1 MSRWEGPIDF
11 EKYYGARKYKEI
23 QTQLAKKDYSKKEKL
38 QMSMD
43 MIKLIQEKDFNLYHD
58 FMDYISENE
67 PDWFNMLTFDRK
79 ENKFILEYIKSKAI
93 SKYR

>member
-1 MSRWEGPIDF
+1 MVKWEGPIDF
-11 EKYYGARKYKEI
+11 EKYYGDRKYKEKQI
-23 QTQLAKKDYSKKEKL
+23 QLEKMDYSKKEKL

-43 MIKLIQEKDFNLYHD
+43 MITLIQEKHFNLYHD

>member
-11 EKYYGARKYKEI
+11 EKYYGERKYKEI

-58 FMDYISENE
+58 FMGYISENE

-79 ENKFILEYIKSKAI
+79 ENKFILEYIKSKTI

>member
-1 MSRWEGPIDF
+1 MGRWEGHIDF
-11 EKYYGARKYKEI
+11 EKYYGDRKYKEI
-23 QTQLAKKDYSKKEKL
+23 QTQLEKKYYSKKEKL

-79 ENKFILEYIKSKAI
+79 KNKFILEYIKSKAI